1 MNSRNLSRGFLVLSC
16 LCVAFEAAACSKP
29 DAAPAAVQPASSAAA
44 PASQPAAP
52 SSVPA
57 AAAPAPAAAAM
68 SPSAAIASAQYSA
81 DPNLRCDLL
90 QVRRVSGGALLVR
103 WRLINTAG
111 TPQSNTLVAATPK
124 AVHYDFN
131 WGDLYYTDPAE
142 NKKYAFLT
150 DSEGNRVLDM
160 WWGDLG
166 PGEQRLQW
174 AKFPAPPAS
183 SAKVTVYIPKF
194 APFEDTPVSQ

>member
-1 MNSRNLSRGFLVLSC
+1 MNSRNFSPGFLLFSC
-16 LCVAFEAAACSKP
+16 VFMVAGTAGCSKQ
-29 DAAPAAVQPASSAAA
+29 DSAPAPPASSAAS
-44 PASQPAAP
+44 PASQPVAP
-52 SSVPA
+52 ASVPA
-57 AAAPAPAAAAM
+57 AAAPAPAPM
-68 SPSAAIASAQYSA
+68 SPSAAMASAQFSA

-90 QVRRVSGGALLVR
+90 QVKRVSGGALLVR

-111 TPQSNTLVAATPK
+111 TPQSTGLVAGAAPK
-124 AVHYDFN
+124 AIHYDFS
-131 WGDLYYTDPAE
+131 WSDLYFTDPAE

-174 AKFPAPPAS
+174 AKFPAPPAT